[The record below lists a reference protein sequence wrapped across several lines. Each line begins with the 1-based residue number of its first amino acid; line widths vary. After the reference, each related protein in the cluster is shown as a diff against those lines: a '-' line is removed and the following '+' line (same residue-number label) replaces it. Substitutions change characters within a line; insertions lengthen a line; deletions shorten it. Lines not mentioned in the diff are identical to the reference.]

1 MSSFSKDAIERLV
14 RTVVQVAAGV
24 ALALFIDAGNI
35 ADMDW
40 TLLWQSVVFAAI
52 ATVLTALAGKT
63 TGSPDSASF
72 TKGGQ

>member
-1 MSSFSKDAIERLV
+1 MASFNRDALERLV
-14 RTVVQVAAGV
+14 RTVIQVAAGV

-63 TGSPDSASF
+63 AGSPDDASF
-72 TKGGQ
+72 TGGK

>member
-1 MSSFSKDAIERLV
+1 MSSFTKDAVERLA
-14 RTVVQVAAGV
+14 RTVVQVAASV

-40 TLLWQSVVFAAI
+40 TLLWQAVAFAAI

-63 TGSPDSASF
+63 TGSPDDASF
-72 TKGGQ
+72 QGGGK

>member
-63 TGSPDSASF
+63 TGNPDSASF
-72 TKGGQ
+72 SKGGQ